1 LLLLLK
7 EMANQNDFFS
17 ENNLCG
23 QTILRLVSRG
33 NAVIAELF
41 RLSDYIP
48 PAFVNLTNN
57 KYSEIIFDFK
67 YLSNQAFFDNI
78 IETKVELQD
87 LDDEFKNN
95 QMDILKRFYLT
106 FESVHKYVCDLNR
119 FIEDLEEGIYI
130 QQNLDTVLFN
140 EDGKQLLAESIY
152 LYGLM
157 LLIIDIKFEGVVRER
172 LLVAY
177 LRYSAQK
184 SYMETNIDDV
194 CKLLRTT
201 GFSNGK
207 PKPNQYPESYFSRI
221 IPGGSNSSVLS
232 QVIGRL
238 RTDDIY
244 NQMNIYPQPE
254 HRSHALANQ
263 ASMLYIILYF
273 RPEILNNEQAVMRE
287 IVDKFFPDN
296 WIISVY
302 MGNLIINLG
311 EVWERYP
318 AARNAL
324 ANTLTQA
331 NIKQQSMYHA
341 NKLNECIKD
350 VNTNLNEGFLTEE
363 YLLTNINKATSLLK
377 QTNCTL
383 KWLILHTSPLTS
395 FAEANKKFK
404 QIRDQIMRDTQYDA
418 AKVLDLALNLSQ
430 LEHNMKE
437 IYKKMINDKHKQ
449 WDTLKNE
456 AKERTFELSEVFSGS
471 KPLTRIEKND
481 NLQKWFE
488 LISTR
493 IENLN
498 FQVNGN
504 TSTGREITQLVNAI
518 QEVLHYH
525 EIDKNLQVKQF
536 INDTANY
543 LVQMISTCNIKEDA
557 LLQLDIISD
566 ISYAWL
572 LIDNFTQQMQQLIKK
587 KPKFVIK
594 LRALFLKLSLVL
606 NLPLVRIVQS
616 NSQDIKSVTQ
626 YYSNELVSYVRKVLQ
641 IIPESMFG
649 LLARIINI
657 QTNELKEV
665 PTRLEKDKLKEY
677 AQLEQRY
684 SIANLTY
691 SISLYTEGIL
701 QMKSTIIGYI
711 PVEAKQLL
719 EDGIRKELVKLI
731 THALHTQLQ
740 FNAKTNDM
748 LIRLDKVNEQIDGY
762 RRSFEYIQDYVNIYG
777 LKIWQEEFSRIIYFH
792 VEQECNL
799 FMKKKVHEWESM
811 FQSKFI
817 PIPVYPPLPNDPSV
831 NFIGRLARE
840 IIRITDPKLT
850 CYIEQNSAW
859 YDFKTKQEIVN
870 LQLFRKID
878 MALDSFGLNG
888 LDRLFSFMIVR
899 ELEKISSVM
908 DKQVKEIKNLCE
920 PILKSI
926 QPLESN
932 LSKIFV

>member
-1 LLLLLK
+1 
-7 EMANQNDFFS
+7 MSNDFFA
-17 ENNLCG
+17 ENNICG

-41 RLSDYIP
+41 RLSDFIP
-48 PAFVNLTNN
+48 PPFVNLVNN

-67 YLSNQAFFDNI
+67 YLSNQAYFDNL
-78 IETKVELQD
+78 IESKPDLQD
-87 LDDEFKNN
+87 LDAEFKNN
-95 QMDILKRFYLT
+95 QMDLLKRFYLT
-106 FESVHKYVCDLNR
+106 FESVHKYICDLNR

-140 EDGKQLLAESIY
+140 EDGKQLLSEAIY

-194 CKLLRTT
+194 CKLLRST
-201 GFSNGK
+201 GYIVGK
-207 PKPNQYPESYFSRI
+207 PKPNLYPESYFARI
-221 IPGGSNSSVLS
+221 LPGGANTSVLN

-244 NQMNIYPQPE
+244 SQMNIYPQPE
-254 HRSHALANQ
+254 HRSHALATQ

-302 MGNLIINLG
+302 MGNLIVNLS

-324 ANTLTQA
+324 ANTLTPA
-331 NIKQQSMYHA
+331 NIKQQSIYHA
-341 NKLNECIKD
+341 NKLNDCIKD

-363 YLLTNINKATSLLK
+363 YLLTNVNKATALLK

-383 KWLILHTSPLTS
+383 KWLILHTSPLTAL
-395 FAEANKKFK
+395 AEANKKFK
-404 QIRDQIMRDTQYDA
+404 QIREQIIRDTQYDPT
-418 AKVLDLALNLSQ
+418 KVLDLALNLSQ
-430 LEHNMKE
+430 LEYNMKE
-437 IYKKMINDKHKQ
+437 IYKKMINDKHRQ
-449 WDTLKNE
+449 WDSLKNE
-456 AKERTFELSEVFSGS
+456 AKERTFELSEVFSGT

-481 NLQKWFE
+481 NLQKWFQ
-488 LISTR
+488 LMSKR

-498 FQVNGN
+498 FEVNGN
-504 TSTGREITQLVNAI
+504 TSTGREITHLVNAI

-543 LVQMISTCNIKEDA
+543 LIQMISTCNIKEDA
-557 LLQLDIISD
+557 MLQLDIISD
-566 ISYAWL
+566 ISYAWI
-572 LIDNFTQQMQQLIKK
+572 LIDNFTSQMQQLIKK

-594 LRALFLKLSLVL
+594 LRALFLKLSLAL
-606 NLPLVRIVQS
+606 NLPLVRIAQA

-626 YYSNELVSYVRKVLQ
+626 YYSFELTSYVRKVLQ

-649 LLARIINI
+649 LLARIISI
-657 QTNELKEV
+657 QTNDLKEV

-684 SIANLTY
+684 SIANLTN

-701 QMKSTIIGYI
+701 QMKSTVIGFI
-711 PVEAKQLL
+711 PIEAKQLL
-719 EDGIRKELVKLI
+719 EDGIRKELVKQI
-731 THALHTQLQ
+731 TSALHAQLQ
-740 FNAKTNDM
+740 FNIKAND
-748 LIRLDKVNEQIDGY
+748 LLPRLDKLNEQIDGY

-792 VEQECNL
+792 VEQECNQFL
-799 FMKKKVHEWESM
+799 KKKVNEWDSM
-811 FQSKFI
+811 YQSKHI
-817 PIPVYPPLPNDPSV
+817 PIPVYAPLNNDISV

-859 YDFKTKQEIVN
+859 YDFKTKQEVVN

-878 MALDSFGLNG
+878 MTLDSFGLGG
-888 LDRLFSFMIVR
+888 LDRLFSFMIVQ
-899 ELEKISSVM
+899 ELENISNVIQ
-908 DKQVKEIKNLCE
+908 KQSKSIKELCE

-926 QPLESN
+926 QQFDSN
-932 LSKIFV
+932 LSKS

>member
-1 LLLLLK
+1 
-7 EMANQNDFFS
+7 MSNDFFA

-41 RLSDYIP
+41 RLSDYVP
-48 PAFVNLTNN
+48 NAFRSLNN
-57 KYSEIIFDFK
+57 KYSEVIYDFS
-67 YLSNQAFFDNI
+67 YLSNQAYYDNL
-78 IETKVELQD
+78 IENKPELQD
-87 LDDEFKNN
+87 LDSEFKNN
-95 QMDILKRFYLT
+95 HMEILKRFYFT
-106 FESVHKYVCDLNR
+106 FESVHKYICDLNR
-119 FIEDLEEGIYI
+119 FLEDLEEGIYI
-130 QQNLDTVLFN
+130 QQNIDAILFN
-140 EDGKQLLAESIY
+140 EDGKQLIAEAIY

-157 LLIIDIKFEGVVRER
+157 LLIIDIKFEGSVRER
-172 LLVAY
+172 LLVSY

-184 SYMETNIDDV
+184 SYMESNIDDV
-194 CKLLRTT
+194 CKLLRST
-201 GFSNGK
+201 GYANGK
-207 PKPNQYPESYFSRI
+207 PKPTLYPESYFSRI
-221 IPGGSNSSVLS
+221 SPGGTNTAILN

-254 HRSHALANQ
+254 HRSHALATQ

-302 MGNLIINLG
+302 MGNLVVNLS

-324 ANTLTQA
+324 ANTLTPV
-331 NIKQQSMYHA
+331 NIKQQSIYHS
-341 NKLNECIKD
+341 NKLNDCIKD
-350 VNTNLNEGFLTEE
+350 VNIHLNEGHLTEE

-377 QTNCTL
+377 QTNCTI
-383 KWLILHTSPLTS
+383 KWLILHTSPLTAL
-395 FAEANKKFK
+395 AEANKKFK
-404 QIRDQIMRDTQYDA
+404 QIREQIIRDTQYDA
-418 AKVLDLALNLSQ
+418 SKVLDLVLNLSQ
-430 LEHNMKE
+430 LEYNMKE
-437 IYKKMINDKHKQ
+437 IYKKMIHDKQKQ
-449 WDTLKNE
+449 WNMLKNE
-456 AKERTFELSEVFSGS
+456 AKERTSELSDVFSGS

-481 NLQKWFE
+481 NLQKWFQ
-488 LISTR
+488 LISKR

-498 FQVNGN
+498 FEVNGN

-566 ISYAWL
+566 ISYAWI
-572 LIDNFTQQMQQLIKK
+572 LIDNFTAQMQQLIKK
-587 KPKFVIK
+587 RPKLVVK

-606 NLPLVRIVQS
+606 NLPLVRIVQA

-626 YYSNELVSYVRKVLQ
+626 YYSNELVCYVRKVLQ
-641 IIPESMFG
+641 IIPESMFA
-649 LLARIINI
+649 LLARIIHI

-677 AQLEQRY
+677 SQLEQRY
-684 SIANLTY
+684 MIANLTY

-719 EDGIRKELVKLI
+719 EDGIRKELVKQI
-731 THALHTQLQ
+731 TSALHSQLQ
-740 FNAKTNDM
+740 FNVKTND
-748 LIRLDKVNEQIDGY
+748 LLPRLDKLNEQIDGY

-792 VEQECNL
+792 VEQECNQFL
-799 FMKKKVHEWESM
+799 KKKVLEWESM
-811 FQSKFI
+811 YQSKYI
-817 PIPVYPPLPNDPSV
+817 PIPVYSPLNNDPSV

-840 IIRITDPKLT
+840 IIRITDPKFT

-859 YDFKTKQEIVN
+859 YDFKTKLEIVN
-870 LQLFRKID
+870 LQLFRKLD
-878 MALDSFGLNG
+878 LTLDSFGLNG
-888 LDRLFSFMIVR
+888 LDRLFSFMIVK
-899 ELEKISSVM
+899 ELENISSVLQ
-908 DKQVKEIKNLCE
+908 KQGKAIKDLCG
-920 PILKSI
+920 PIMEQI
-926 QPLESN
+926 RPLDSN
-932 LSKIFV
+932 LSL